1 MLLHASTM
9 LLKGGVGMI
18 WILSIMII
26 IGIIIFLDTWRGIQ
40 TVLPLSTVEPL
51 ENDEK
56 VSVIIAARN
65 EEESIE
71 MTILSLLS
79 QTHHELELI
88 VVNDRSIDETGV
100 IMDNLAEQ
108 HQRMVAI
115 HIETLPNGWLG
126 KNHAL
131 YKGYQVA
138 SGSFLLFSDADVHF
152 QPDTISK
159 ALTFMKDQKV
169 DHVTI
174 APDLQSRGF
183 WLQAFISYFLYGFS
197 VFKRPWT
204 ANNDHSQKGGM
215 GIGAFNLIKRDVYE
229 QIGTHEVIKNRP
241 DDDLKL
247 GQVIKQNGHKQR
259 FLSGVNQLWVEWY
272 PSLKEAIKGLE
283 KNTFAGLHYS
293 LTVTVLAIAF
303 ILISHFLPIFTLFS
317 TNHTVQ
323 LLSAL
328 FLITFL
334 FLYGLTIVK
343 MSSYSLWK
351 LAVYPITTT
360 IFLYSTI
367 RAVALTYI
375 KGGIEWRGTFYSLKE
390 LRKKQ
395 NH

>member
-1 MLLHASTM
+1 
-9 LLKGGVGMI
+9 MI

-26 IGIIIFLDTWRGIQ
+26 VGIIIFVDTWRGIQ
-40 TVLPLSTVEPL
+40 TVTPLSTVDPL
-51 ENDEK
+51 ANDEK

-65 EEESIE
+65 EESSVE
-71 MTILSLLS
+71 MTILSLMD
-79 QTHHELELI
+79 QTHWELELI
-88 VVNDRSIDETGV
+88 VVNDRSTDATGF
-100 IMDNLAEQ
+100 IINKLAKQ
-108 HQRMVAI
+108 HHRLVPI
-115 HIETLPNGWLG
+115 HIETLPSGWLG

-131 YKGYQVA
+131 YKGYRVA
-138 SGSFLLFSDADVHF
+138 SGLFLLFSDADIHF
-152 QPDTISK
+152 EKDTISK
-159 ALTFMKDQKV
+159 ALTYMKDQKV

-174 APDLQSRGF
+174 APDLQAKGF

-204 ANNDHSQKGGM
+204 ANNDHSRKGGM

-229 QIGTHEVIKNRP
+229 QIGTHEYIKNRP

-293 LTVTVLAIAF
+293 LAVTVFAISA
-303 ILISHFLPIFTLFS
+303 ILISHFLPIYTLFS
-317 TNHTVQ
+317 SDRNVQ
-323 LLSAL
+323 LMSVL
-328 FLITFL
+328 FLIIFL
-334 FLYGLTIVK
+334 VLYGVTIVK

-375 KGGIEWRGTFYSLKE
+375 KGGIQWRGTFYSLKE
-390 LRKKQ
+390 LREKQ
-395 NH
+395 NR

>member
-1 MLLHASTM
+1 
-9 LLKGGVGMI
+9 MI
-18 WILSIMII
+18 V
-26 IGIIIFLDTWRGIQ
+26 IGIITFLDTWRGIQ
-40 TVLPLSTVEPL
+40 TVLPLSAVEPQT
-51 ENDEK
+51 NDEK

-65 EEESIE
+65 EDKSVE
-71 MTILSLLS
+71 MTILSLLN
-79 QTHHELELI
+79 QTHQKLELI
-88 VVNDRSIDETGV
+88 VVNDRSTDATGM
-100 IMDNLAEQ
+100 IINNLAKQ
-108 HQRMVAI
+108 HPRLVPI
-115 HIETLPNGWLG
+115 HIDMLPSGWLG

-138 SGSFLLFSDADVHF
+138 VGSFLLFSDADIHF

-159 ALTFMKDQKV
+159 ALTYMKDQKV

-174 APDLQSRGF
+174 APDLQANGF

-204 ANNDHSQKGGM
+204 ANYDHSKKGGM
-215 GIGAFNLIKRDVYE
+215 GIGAFNLVKRDVYV
-229 QIGTHEVIKNRP
+229 QIGTHEGIKNRP

-247 GQVIKQNGHKQR
+247 GQVIKQKGYKQR

-293 LTVTVLAIAF
+293 LAVTVFAISS
-303 ILISHFLPIFTLFS
+303 ILISHFLPIVTLFS
-317 TNHTVQ
+317 KDQAVQILSTVF
-323 LLSAL
+323 LVI
-328 FLITFL
+328 FLI
-334 FLYGLTIVK
+334 LYGVTIVK

-375 KGGIEWRGTFYSLKE
+375 KGGIQWRGTFYTLKE
-390 LRKKQ
+390 LREKQ
-395 NH
+395 NP

>member
-1 MLLHASTM
+1 
-9 LLKGGVGMI
+9 MI

-26 IGIIIFLDTWRGIQ
+26 VGVIIFVDTWRGVQ
-40 TVLPLSTVEPL
+40 TVTPLSAIDPL
-51 ENDEK
+51 ANDEK

-65 EEESIE
+65 EEESVE
-71 MTILSLLS
+71 MTILSLLN
-79 QTHHELELI
+79 QTHLELELI
-88 VVNDRSIDETGV
+88 VVNDRSTDSTGL
-100 IMDNLAEQ
+100 IINELAKQ
-108 HQRMVAI
+108 HHRLVPI
-115 HIETLPNGWLG
+115 HIETLPSGWLG

-138 SGSFLLFSDADVHF
+138 SGPFLLFSDADIHF
-152 QPDTISK
+152 HTDTISK

-174 APDLQSRGF
+174 APDLQAKGF

-204 ANNDHSQKGGM
+204 ANNDQSRKGGM

-229 QIGTHEVIKNRP
+229 QIGTHKEIRNRP

-293 LTVTVLAIAF
+293 LTVTVFAISS

-317 TNHTVQ
+317 ENNTVQ

-328 FLITFL
+328 FLMIFL
-334 FLYGLTIVK
+334 ILYGVTIVK

-390 LRKKQ
+390 LREKQ
-395 NH
+395 NM

>member
-1 MLLHASTM
+1 
-9 LLKGGVGMI
+9 MI
-18 WILSIMII
+18 WILSIMMIT
-26 IGIIIFLDTWRGIQ
+26 GIIIFLDTWRGIQ
-40 TVLPLSTVEPL
+40 TVLPLSAVEPL
-51 ENDEK
+51 ANDEK

-65 EEESIE
+65 EEKSVE
-71 MTILSLLS
+71 MTILSLLN
-79 QTHHELELI
+79 QTHSELELI
-88 VVNDRSIDETGV
+88 VVNDRSTDATGLK
-100 IMDNLAEQ
+100 INKLARLN
-108 HQRMVAI
+108 QRIFPI
-115 HIETLPNGWLG
+115 HIETLPSGWLG

-138 SGSFLLFSDADVHF
+138 SGSFLLFTDADIHF
-152 QPDTISK
+152 EKDTISK
-159 ALTFMKDQKV
+159 ALTYMKAQTV

-174 APDLQSRGF
+174 APDLQAKGF

-204 ANNDHSQKGGM
+204 ANHDHSRKGGM

-229 QIGTHEVIKNRP
+229 QIGTHEGIKNRP

-247 GQVIKQNGHKQR
+247 GQVIKQNGYKQR

-283 KNTFAGLHYS
+283 KNTFAGFNYS
-293 LTVTVLAIAF
+293 LAVTVFAVTTIV
-303 ILISHFLPIFTLFS
+303 ISHFLPIFTLFS
-317 TNHTVQ
+317 TDYAVQ
-323 LLSAL
+323 LLSAI
-328 FLITFL
+328 FLIIFL
-334 FLYGLTIVK
+334 ALYGVTIVK

-351 LAVYPITTT
+351 LVVYPITTT

-390 LRKKQ
+390 LRGKQ
-395 NH
+395 HQ

>member
-1 MLLHASTM
+1 
-9 LLKGGVGMI
+9 
-18 WILSIMII
+18 
-26 IGIIIFLDTWRGIQ
+26 
-40 TVLPLSTVEPL
+40 
-51 ENDEK
+51 
-56 VSVIIAARN
+56 
-65 EEESIE
+65 
-71 MTILSLLS
+71 
-79 QTHHELELI
+79 
-88 VVNDRSIDETGV
+88 
-100 IMDNLAEQ
+100 
-108 HQRMVAI
+108 
-115 HIETLPNGWLG
+115 
-126 KNHAL
+126 
-131 YKGYQVA
+131 
-138 SGSFLLFSDADVHF
+138 
-152 QPDTISK
+152 
-159 ALTFMKDQKV
+159 V

-174 APDLQSRGF
+174 APDLQSNGF

-204 ANNDHSQKGGM
+204 ANNDHSKKGGM
-215 GIGAFNLIKRDVYE
+215 GIGAFNLVKRDVYE
-229 QIGTHEVIKNRP
+229 QIGTHEAIKNRP

-328 FLITFL
+328 FLLTFL

>member
-1 MLLHASTM
+1 
-9 LLKGGVGMI
+9 
-18 WILSIMII
+18 MII

-40 TVLPLSTVEPL
+40 TVLPLSAVEAL
-51 ENDEK
+51 ANDER

-71 MTILSLLS
+71 MTILSLLN

-88 VVNDRSIDETGV
+88 VVNDRSTDETGM
-100 IMDNLAEQ
+100 IMDNLAKQ

-115 HIETLPNGWLG
+115 HIETLPSGWLG

-131 YKGYQVA
+131 YKGYQLA
-138 SGSFLLFSDADVHF
+138 SGSFLLFSDADVVF

-174 APDLQSRGF
+174 APDLQSKGF

-204 ANNDHSQKGGM
+204 ANNDYSKKGGM

-229 QIGTHEVIKNRP
+229 QIGTHEAIKNRP

-272 PSLKEAIKGLE
+272 PSLKAAIKGLE

-317 TNHTVQ
+317 TNHIVQ

>member
-1 MLLHASTM
+1 
-9 LLKGGVGMI
+9 MI
-18 WILSIMII
+18 WILSIMMI

-40 TVLPLSTVEPL
+40 TVLPLSAVEPL
-51 ENDEK
+51 ANDEK

-65 EEESIE
+65 EEKSVE
-71 MTILSLLS
+71 MTMLSLLN
-79 QTHHELELI
+79 QTHSELELI
-88 VVNDRSIDETGV
+88 VVNDRSTDATGL
-100 IMDNLAEQ
+100 IINKLARRHE
-108 HQRMVAI
+108 RMVPI
-115 HIETLPNGWLG
+115 HIETLPSGWLG

-138 SGSFLLFSDADVHF
+138 SGSFLLFADADIHF
-152 QPDTISK
+152 EKDTISK
-159 ALTFMKDQKV
+159 ALTYMKAQTV

-174 APDLQSRGF
+174 APDLQAKGF

-204 ANNDHSQKGGM
+204 ANHDHSRKGGM

-229 QIGTHEVIKNRP
+229 QIGTHEGIKNRP

-247 GQVIKQNGHKQR
+247 GQVIKQNGYKQR

-283 KNTFAGLHYS
+283 KNTFAGFNYS
-293 LTVTVLAIAF
+293 LAVTVFAITT

-317 TNHTVQ
+317 TDYAVQ
-323 LLSAL
+323 LLSAI
-328 FLITFL
+328 FLIIFL
-334 FLYGLTIVK
+334 ALYGVTIVK

-351 LAVYPITTT
+351 LVVYPITTT

-390 LRKKQ
+390 LRGKQ
-395 NH
+395 HQ

>member
-1 MLLHASTM
+1 
-9 LLKGGVGMI
+9 MI
-18 WILSIMII
+18 WIVSIMIT
-26 IGIIIFLDTWRGIQ
+26 IGIIVFLDTWRGIQ
-40 TVLPLSTVEPL
+40 NVLPLSVVEPL
-51 ENDEK
+51 TNDEK

-65 EEESIE
+65 EETSIE
-71 MTILSLLS
+71 TTILSLLI
-79 QTHHELELI
+79 QTHQELELI
-88 VVNDRSIDETGV
+88 VVNDRSIDATGLK
-100 IMDNLAEQ
+100 INELAMQ
-108 HQRMVAI
+108 NKRIVTI
-115 HIETLPNGWLG
+115 HIETLPSGWLG

-131 YKGYQVA
+131 YKGYQMA
-138 SGSFLLFSDADVHF
+138 SGPYLLFADADIHF
-152 QPDTISK
+152 QNDTISK
-159 ALTFMKDQKV
+159 ALTYMKDQKV

-174 APDLQSRGF
+174 APDLQAKGF

-204 ANNDHSQKGGM
+204 ANNDHSRKGGM

-229 QIGTHEVIKNRP
+229 QIGTHEAIKNRP

-247 GQVIKQNGHKQR
+247 GQAIKQNGYKQR

-283 KNTFAGLHYS
+283 KNTFAGFNYS
-293 LTVTVLAIAF
+293 LAVTVFAITS

-317 TNHTVQ
+317 SDHKVQ

-328 FLITFL
+328 FLVIFL
-334 FLYGLTIVK
+334 TLYGVTIVK
-343 MSSYSLWK
+343 MTSYSLWK
-351 LAVYPITTT
+351 LAIYPITTT

-390 LRKKQ
+390 LREKQ
-395 NH
+395 NR

>member
-1 MLLHASTM
+1 
-9 LLKGGVGMI
+9 MI

-26 IGIIIFLDTWRGIQ
+26 VGIIIFVDTWRGIQ
-40 TVLPLSTVEPL
+40 TVSPLSAVDPL
-51 ENDEK
+51 ANDEK

-65 EEESIE
+65 EEDSVE
-71 MTILSLLS
+71 MTIMSLLN
-79 QTHHELELI
+79 QTHMDIEMI
-88 VVNDRSIDETGV
+88 VVNDRSTDSTGL
-100 IMDNLAEQ
+100 IINKLAKK
-108 HQRMVAI
+108 HQQLVPI
-115 HIETLPNGWLG
+115 HIETLPSGWLG

-138 SGSFLLFSDADVHF
+138 TGPFLLFSDADIQF
-152 QPDTISK
+152 RTDTISK
-159 ALTFMKDQKV
+159 ALTFMKDQKI

-174 APDLQSRGF
+174 APDLQSKGF

-204 ANNDHSQKGGM
+204 ANNDHSRRGGM
-215 GIGAFNLIKRDVYE
+215 GIGAFNLIKREVYE
-229 QIGTHEVIKNRP
+229 QIGTHERIKNRP

-272 PSLKEAIKGLE
+272 PSLNEAIRGLE

-293 LTVTVLAIAF
+293 LTVTVLAISS

-317 TNHTVQ
+317 ADQTVQ
-323 LLSAL
+323 LMSAL
-328 FLITFL
+328 FLMIFL
-334 FLYGLTIVK
+334 TLYGLTIVK

-390 LRKKQ
+390 LREKQ
-395 NH
+395 NL

>member
-1 MLLHASTM
+1 
-9 LLKGGVGMI
+9 MI
-18 WILSIMII
+18 WILSIMMI

-40 TVLPLSTVEPL
+40 TVLPLSAVEPL
-51 ENDEK
+51 ANDEK

-65 EEESIE
+65 EEKSVE
-71 MTILSLLS
+71 MTILSLLN
-79 QTHHELELI
+79 QTHRELELI
-88 VVNDRSIDETGV
+88 VVNDRSTDATGLK
-100 IMDNLAEQ
+100 INKLARQ
-108 HQRMVAI
+108 HQCIVPI
-115 HIETLPNGWLG
+115 HIETLPSGWLG

-138 SGSFLLFSDADVHF
+138 SGPFLLFSDADIHF
-152 QPDTISK
+152 QTDTISK
-159 ALTFMKDQKV
+159 ALTYMKDQNV

-174 APDLQSRGF
+174 APDLQAKSF

-204 ANNDHSQKGGM
+204 ANYDHSRKGGM

-229 QIGTHEVIKNRP
+229 QIGTHEAIKNRP

-247 GQVIKQNGHKQR
+247 GQVIKQKGYKQR

-283 KNTFAGLHYS
+283 KNTFAGLNYS
-293 LTVTVLAIAF
+293 LAVTVFAISS

-317 TNHTVQ
+317 KEHTVQ

-328 FLITFL
+328 FLMIFL
-334 FLYGLTIVK
+334 ALYGVTIVK
-343 MSSYSLWK
+343 MSSFSLWK

-375 KGGIEWRGTFYSLKE
+375 KGGIQWRGTFYSLKE
-390 LRKKQ
+390 LREKQ
-395 NH
+395 NG